1 MSLPNAEGCVL
12 GVTAAGR
19 RGIGT
24 TGGRMSIG
32 RSERDEPGCCSV
44 PGGEARCPD
53 SQAPEVPGPE
63 HGSTLSDVL
72 SLRWSFSFEGC
83 L

>member
-44 PGGEARCPD
+44 PGGA
-53 SQAPEVPGPE
+53 VP
-63 HGSTLSDVL
+63 
-72 SLRWSFSFEGC
+72 
-83 L
+83 